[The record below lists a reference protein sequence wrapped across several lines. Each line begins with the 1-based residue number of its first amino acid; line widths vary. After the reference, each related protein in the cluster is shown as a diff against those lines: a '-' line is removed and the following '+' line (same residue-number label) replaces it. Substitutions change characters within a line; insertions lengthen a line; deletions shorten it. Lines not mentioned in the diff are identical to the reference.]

1 MSNAYV
7 TVHGMSYSSD
17 MLIDELRSGD
27 QVHLDL
33 VLEDVQP
40 LSGVIYVVFTSQS
53 GTTAR
58 LLISIRLSVRTP
70 LLVFTPDR
78 LTANIVRGTQ
88 RILDVE
94 MRNDGEVAA
103 TNVRLDLPADNRLSL
118 VSFSTDQTDTS
129 DVSNRVIP
137 AGGIGRFSLA
147 VTVPSTDSLGELR
160 GRIAINTDLTTSYL
174 SYTFYVTSIRDLNL
188 TVRVEDEYTYFAA
201 DRPLLAGA
209 LVRLTNPRT
218 RFTETLH
225 ISDTGNEVVSTKQ
238 FSYT

>member
-7 TVHGMSYSSD
+7 TVHGMSSSSD

-33 VLEDVQP
+33 VFENARP
-40 LSGVIYVVFTSQS
+40 LSGTILIIFTSQL
-53 GTTAR
+53 GTTTQ
-58 LLISIRLSVRTP
+58 LQVDIRLSVRTP

-129 DVSNRVIP
+129 DVSGRVIP
-137 AGGIGRFSLA
+137 AGGSGRFSLA
-147 VTVPSTDSLGELR
+147 VTVPRNESLGELS
-160 GRIAINTDLTTSYL
+160 GSIAINTESTTSHL
-174 SYTFYVTSIRDLNL
+174 PYTFYVTSIRNLDL

-201 DRPLLAGA
+201 DRPLVAGA
-209 LVRLTNPRT
+209 LVRLTNPRI
-218 RFTETLH
+218 RYSETLLT
-225 ISDTGNEVVSTKQ
+225 SDEGE
-238 FSYT
+238 

>member
-1 MSNAYV
+1 MFINNL
-7 TVHGMSYSSD
+7 G
-17 MLIDELRSGD
+17 SGD
-27 QVHLDL
+27 QVQLDL
-33 VLEDVQP
+33 VLEDAQP

-58 LLISIRLSVRTP
+58 LLISISLSIRTP

-137 AGGIGRFSLA
+137 AGGSGRFSLA
-147 VTVPSTDSLGELR
+147 VTVPSTESLGELS
-160 GRIAINTDLTTSYL
+160 GRIAINTELTTFFL
-174 SYTFYVTSIRDLNL
+174 SYKFYITSIRNLNL
-188 TVRVEDEYTYFAA
+188 TVRVEDEYTYFAE
-201 DRPLLAGA
+201 DTPLLAGA
-209 LVRLTNPRT
+209 LVRLTSPRT
-218 RFTETLH
+218 RYSET
-225 ISDTGNEVVSTKQ
+225 
-238 FSYT
+238 FYTPASGML

>member
-1 MSNAYV
+1 MFIN
-7 TVHGMSYSSD
+7 
-17 MLIDELRSGD
+17 ELGSGD
-27 QVHLDL
+27 QIQLDL
-33 VLEDVQP
+33 VLEDAQP

-58 LLISIRLSVRTP
+58 LLISISLSIRTP

-137 AGGIGRFSLA
+137 AGGSGRFSLA
-147 VTVPSTDSLGELR
+147 VTVPSTESLGELS
-160 GRIAINTDLTTSYL
+160 GRIAINTELTTFFL
-174 SYTFYVTSIRDLNL
+174 SYKFYITSIRNLNL
-188 TVRVEDEYTYFAA
+188 TVRVEDEYTYFAE
-201 DRPLLAGA
+201 DTPLLAGA

-218 RFTETLH
+218 RYSETL
-225 ISDTGNEVVSTKQ
+225 
-238 FSYT
+238 YTPALGMH

>member
-1 MSNAYV
+1 MFIN
-7 TVHGMSYSSD
+7 
-17 MLIDELRSGD
+17 ELGSGD
-27 QVHLDL
+27 QIQLDL
-33 VLEDVQP
+33 VLEDAQP
-40 LSGVIYVVFTSQS
+40 LSGVIYVVFTSQY

-129 DVSNRVIP
+129 DVSGRVIP
-137 AGGIGRFSLA
+137 AGGSGRFSLA
-147 VTVPSTDSLGELR
+147 VTVPSTESLGELS
-160 GRIAINTDLTTSYL
+160 GRIAINTELTTFFL
-174 SYTFYVTSIRDLNL
+174 SYKFYITSIRNLNL
-188 TVRVEDEYTYFAA
+188 TVRVEDEYTYFAE
-201 DRPLLAGA
+201 DTPLLAGA
-209 LVRLTNPRT
+209 LVRLTSPRT
-218 RFTETLH
+218 RYSET
-225 ISDTGNEVVSTKQ
+225 
-238 FSYT
+238 FYTPASGML